1 MNKQV
6 HQNSFRKYTLN
17 DYIDKLLN
25 YIYIENLCLGKINNI
40 IHNTEY
46 HCFAV
51 LVKMFS
57 KINKTYLG
65 NLIKIVMNEDN
76 KSSLK
81 SPEILNQGKD
91 RLSLGLKT

>member
-1 MNKQV
+1 
-6 HQNSFRKYTLN
+6 
-17 DYIDKLLN
+17 
-25 YIYIENLCLGKINNI
+25 
-40 IHNTEY
+40 
-46 HCFAV
+46 
-51 LVKMFS
+51 MFS